1 VVDPEP
7 LVAPLQ
13 RAQQDTVR
21 GRMRIDQGLLLV
33 PAPHST
39 LVGRD
44 AVMRDVG
51 P

>member
-1 VVDPEP
+1 
-7 LVAPLQ
+7 LK
-13 RAQQDTVR
+13 R
-21 GRMRIDQGLLLV
+21 GLLARRITVAIGVLARTV
-33 PAPHST
+33 PGIDRLALALAPHST

>member
-1 VVDPEP
+1 LKRGLLARRITVAIAV
-7 LVAPLQ
+7 LV
-13 RAQQDTVR
+13 RAVP
-21 GRMRIDQGLLLV
+21 RIDRV
-33 PAPHST
+33 PLALAPHST